1 MEVQRAR
8 TSQGA
13 LEGAEERE
21 AGGDEITPS
30 RYQDIIQATWPS
42 PGMRGSERHGDRTL
56 KGIPDLRAWGPREGS
71 WTCPWER
78 EVEADVGETR

>member
-13 LEGAEERE
+13 LEGDEERE

-30 RYQDIIQATWPS
+30 RYQDIIK
-42 PGMRGSERHGDRTL
+42 L
-56 KGIPDLRAWGPREGS
+56 KQIRP
-71 WTCPWER
+71 
-78 EVEADVGETR
+78 

>member
-21 AGGDEITPS
+21 AGGDEFTPS
-30 RYQDIIQATWPS
+30 RYHDIIKLKQIRQWTI
-42 PGMRGSERHGDRTL
+42 DTRTD
-56 KGIPDLRAWGPREGS
+56 K
-71 WTCPWER
+71 
-78 EVEADVGETR
+78 